1 MYEKVRKW
9 RLLFGILCNSSNQL
23 YMYCFIHYQNVSK
36 KKIVYNKLLFFQG
49 EQIDSASEDSG
60 LEQTVT
66 YFVNLYIL

>member
-1 MYEKVRKW
+1 
-9 RLLFGILCNSSNQL
+9 
-23 YMYCFIHYQNVSK
+23 MYCFIHYQNVSK